1 MSVSVLIVEDTRS
14 LAALYENYLIP
25 TGVKT
30 NTVGSAEEAKNAIS
44 QDNYD
49 LVLLDVMLPD
59 GNGIDVLA
67 WINTLPVKPQ
77 VIVVTAHGTKELIVE
92 SMQLGAVDFVEKPIE
107 ADRLRVTVNNALKI
121 KRLEKKVAGY
131 STHRTD
137 NGFCNMVGRSP
148 AMESVYQIIQNAA
161 PSKASVFIT
170 GESGTGKELC
180 AEAIHQCS
188 DRKSGNF
195 VALNCAA
202 IPKDLIES
210 EIFGHVK
217 GAFTGATSSRDGAA
231 GQANGGTLFFDEIC
245 EMDINLQSKLLRFI
259 QTGSFQKVGGEKLE
273 QVNVRFVCATNR
285 DPWEEVIKGNFR
297 EDLYYRLHVV
307 PIHLPPLRQRDDDV
321 VAIADALFRKI
332 SNEEGKIYKGLTS
345 GAEGLIRNFG
355 WPGNVRQLENTIRNV
370 VVLNQSEF
378 IDETM
383 FPLLRDKA
391 DVSGQGGAVNSA
403 PAVATAPASPQVQ
416 AMPSAEPNYQ
426 APVTQSLPV
435 ANQFHSNAAEGMNT
449 TLEHNEVDN
458 PFAQHHVQAMWVIEK
473 RYIEHA
479 IALCNG
485 NVSRAAGL
493 LEINP
498 STIYRK
504 MKEWGKS
511 A

>member
-30 NTVGSAEEAKNAIS
+30 TTVGSAEEARNTIS
-44 QDNYD
+44 QANFD
-49 LVLLDVMLPD
+49 LVLLDVLLPD

-67 WINTLPVKPQ
+67 WINTLPIKPQ

-131 STHRTD
+131 SSHRTE

-188 DRKSGNF
+188 DRKNGNF

-332 SNEEGKIYKGLTS
+332 SNEEGKVYKGLTS

-391 DVSGQGGAVNSA
+391 DSGQAA
-403 PAVATAPASPQVQ
+403 PVIPPVSVPPQPQTV
-416 AMPSAEPNYQ
+416 PSAQPSYQ
-426 APVTQSLPV
+426 PPISQSSPVSS
-435 ANQFHSNAAEGMNT
+435 HSHSSFSDSAST
-449 TLEHNEVDN
+449 TNEFDEVDN
-458 PFAQHHVQAMWVIEK
+458 PFAQQQVQAMWVIEK

-479 IALCNG
+479 IGLCNG